1 VPGTGFGKVG
11 TTRVA
16 AGLPVSCFLFPVSCL
31 PAFLLYAVPVPP
43 SISVILITKDAAA
56 HVERALR
63 SVAWAE
69 ERIVVDSGSTDDTVA
84 LARPLATRV
93 ESRDWPGYGAQK
105 NHAASLATHD
115 WVLSLDADEAV
126 TDTLRAQI
134 ADLHPSPDPAAF
146 RMPRVTWYLGRW
158 IRSTDWYP
166 DRAVRLYD
174 RRRAHWDDRPVH
186 EALIVEGSV
195 AELSGELEHRPY
207 RDVADHLSRMNHY
220 TTLAA
225 TQMHAAGRQARAWHL
240 VLHPVAAFLR
250 NYIARGGFRDGVPGL
265 IVSLLGGVYV
275 LQKYVKLWERQRQP
289 S

>member
-1 VPGTGFGKVG
+1 M
-11 TTRVA
+11 
-16 AGLPVSCFLFPVSCL
+16 
-31 PAFLLYAVPVPP
+31 PP
-43 SISVILITKDAAA
+43 PISVILITKDAAA

-63 SVAWAE
+63 SVAWAD

-93 ESRDWPGYGAQK
+93 ETRPWPGYGAQK
-105 NHAASLATHD
+105 NHAASLASHD

-134 ADLHPSPDPAAF
+134 ADLRSIPDRAAF

-186 EALIVEGSV
+186 EALIVEGPV
-195 AELSGELEHRPY
+195 GELTGELEHRPY
-207 RDVADHLSRMNHY
+207 RDVTEHLSRMNQY

-225 TQMHAAGRQARAWHL
+225 AQMHAAGRQARAWHL
-240 VLHPVAAFLR
+240 LVHPLAAFLR
-250 NYIARGGFRDGVPGL
+250 NYVARGGFRDGVPGL
-265 IVSLLGGVYV
+265 IVSMLGGVYV
-275 LQKYVKLWERQRQP
+275 LQKYVKLWERCRP
-289 S
+289 AS

>member
-1 VPGTGFGKVG
+1 
-11 TTRVA
+11 
-16 AGLPVSCFLFPVSCL
+16 
-31 PAFLLYAVPVPP
+31 
-43 SISVILITKDAAA
+43 VIVITKNAAA

-84 LARPLATRV
+84 LARPLATHV
-93 ESRDWPGYGAQK
+93 ESRPWPGYGAQK

-126 TDTLRAQI
+126 TDALQAEI
-134 ADLHPSPDPAAF
+134 AGLEPAAAVAAY

-158 IRSTDWYP
+158 IRTTDWYP

-174 RRRAHWDDRPVH
+174 RRRARWDDRPVH
-186 EALIVEGSV
+186 EGLVVDGAV
-195 AELSGELEHRPY
+195 ADLSGELEHRPY
-207 RDVADHLSRMNHY
+207 ANVAEHLSRMNHY

-225 TQMHAAGRQARAWHL
+225 GQMHAAGRQARAWHL
-240 VLHPVAAFLR
+240 LLHPPAAFLR
-250 NYIARGGFRDGVPGL
+250 NYVARRGFRDGVPGL
-265 IVSLLGGVYV
+265 IVSMLGGVYV
-275 LQKYVKLWERQRQP
+275 LQKYAKLWERQRQA